1 MKSAMVFILIG
12 LVIFLGFSISRLRK
26 ELLTARKYATQ
37 AEERNSQLQ
46 RELMRLTRVN
56 SENERFLDELEQS
69 IREFESKLPFSS
81 LEKYI
86 PKHILNDVKPIIE
99 KLQVFQKAREDS
111 ILPGEEKVINSFLE
125 EAD

>member
-99 KLQVFQKAREDS
+99 KLQVFQKAREGG
-111 ILPGEEKVINSFLE
+111 IPPGEEKVINSFLE
-125 EAD
+125 EAE